1 MGVESMIRFLS
12 GPLTEKTISLQKSQI
27 TIGRDPQNDI
37 CVQDPKV
44 SRLHARISHQG
55 DSWSIENLSQTSF
68 VAVNQHRVQQ
78 SGLQHNT
85 IIKLGESTSFVFLIQ
100 QSMPMQ
106 LPPTPDSTEVSVGS
120 TFPLG
125 SPPVQVAPN
134 VGGAGRQPTM
144 PTNATP
150 TGTVLL
156 SMSEPGTPSLA
167 VSSNVHS
174 SVVHYQLNKPVINIG
189 RDPGNEIAPAEGVV
203 SGRHAQIVREGNNL
217 FLVHPHP
224 DRPKT
229 LNGLWY
235 QGIPIRGDQRFRQQL
250 AHGDIFRIGSDSGT
264 MVTFAFDD
272 GSGASTEKS

>member
-44 SRLHARISHQG
+44 SRLHARISRQG

-134 VGGAGRQPTM
+134 V
-144 PTNATP
+144 
-150 TGTVLL
+150 
-156 SMSEPGTPSLA
+156 E
-167 VSSNVHS
+167 
-174 SVVHYQLNKPVINIG
+174 
-189 RDPGNEIAPAEGVV
+189 
-203 SGRHAQIVREGNNL
+203 
-217 FLVHPHP
+217 
-224 DRPKT
+224 
-229 LNGLWY
+229 
-235 QGIPIRGDQRFRQQL
+235 
-250 AHGDIFRIGSDSGT
+250 
-264 MVTFAFDD
+264 
-272 GSGASTEKS
+272 